1 METLKFNRV
10 LAITVMIFVIIAS
23 IPCGTI
29 RSVSSL
35 EKKLEK
41 IYNAGDE
48 RSGTVR
54 TDLTRL
60 ADYGQNLYALA
71 EPLGC
76 ADAAFAEAISAL
88 RASLDSPITEDDAM
102 TALMSAAS
110 LSYNRMMAL
119 PEITEAQKNS
129 AVLYF
134 YEMDSTRARLSNN
147 EQYAAAADKY
157 NRAIESFPASLFCG
171 GKEKAILFAG

>member
-10 LAITVMIFVIIAS
+10 LAITVMILVIAAA
-23 IPCGTI
+23 IPCGVI
-29 RSVSSL
+29 RSVNAL
-35 EKKLEK
+35 ERKVEK
-41 IYNAGDE
+41 IYDAGNE
-48 RSGTVR
+48 RNGTVR

-76 ADAAFAEAISAL
+76 ADAAFAEAVTVL
-88 RASLDSPITEDDAM
+88 RGTIGSPITDGGAT

-110 LSYNRMMAL
+110 LAYNRIMAL
-119 PEITEAQKNS
+119 PEITESQKNS

-134 YEMDSTRARLSNN
+134 YEMDSTRARLQNN
-147 EQYAAAADKY
+147 EQYAAAARKY
-157 NRAIESFPASLFCG
+157 NRAIESFPASLLCG
-171 GKEKAILFAG
+171 GKEPAITFK

>member
-10 LAITVMIFVIIAS
+10 LAIAVMILVIAAA
-23 IPCGTI
+23 IPCGVI

-35 EKKLEK
+35 ERKVDK
-41 IYNAGDE
+41 IYDAGDE
-48 RSGTVR
+48 RYGTVR

-71 EPLGC
+71 EPLNC
-76 ADAAFAEAISAL
+76 ADAAFAEAVTAL
-88 RASLDSPITEDDAM
+88 RSTIGSPITDEDAV

-119 PEITEAQKNS
+119 PDITETQKNS

-134 YEMDSTRARLSNN
+134 YEMDSTRARLQNN
-147 EQYAAAADKY
+147 RQYAAAAQKY

-171 GKEKAILFAG
+171 GKDKAMIFGN

>member
-10 LAITVMIFVIIAS
+10 LAITVMILVIAAA
-23 IPCGTI
+23 IPCGVI
-29 RSVSSL
+29 RSVNAL
-35 EKKLEK
+35 ERKVEK
-41 IYNAGDE
+41 IYDAGDE
-48 RSGTVR
+48 RNGTVR

-76 ADAAFAEAISAL
+76 ADAAFAEAVTAL
-88 RASLDSPITEDDAM
+88 RGTIGSPITDGDAI

-110 LSYNRMMAL
+110 LAYNRMMAL
-119 PEITEAQKNS
+119 PEITESQKNS

-134 YEMDSTRARLSNN
+134 YEMDSTRARLQNN
-147 EQYAAAADKY
+147 EQYAAAARKY
-157 NRAIESFPASLFCG
+157 NRAIESFPASLFCS
-171 GKEKAILFAG
+171 GKESAITFK